1 MTEPKIQTIL
11 LDNTILNFQENFT
24 WGITEGVAPY
34 QTTIALFPD
43 QAITVLRDA
52 RARIASAN
60 PFFKL
65 TMEDDRGTRRV
76 FNNVVVIGYEP
87 FVNKYMVRIKLAD
100 SRWFWP
106 TGHFRGDFNMKV
118 VTGNKRVVQRSS
130 GKDSL
135 GEIPLNFTDE
145 YWYKTYSL
153 NPPIRDRSGTAIV
166 GPWTISQIITKWR
179 EKLNKWLKFATSDTT
194 PSDVY
199 KEIDPFIYEQIELD
213 DNFAGALSTLMEKV
227 PQLGVFVT
235 PDNQIKFFNKFDEQ
249 EVQALNLM
257 DREFEDHGHV
267 EYVTQELTIPPE
279 IEVLFTIKAEILF
292 EYFELFEPGATSL
305 PIPPKEG
312 RYIENVIRIPELE
325 INITSGKTTRTC
337 FQGEYVPLREYLDS
351 LPSVYPSIPRLSYE
365 YILQYFVQKNM
376 LENYG
381 GLGEAKPDDDW
392 IAKIAAI
399 TGDLR
404 SLFRINKRWLDKIV
418 DPEAFR
424 LAIVNPIER
433 QKNPSV
439 VWCDYAVK
447 LSRRGRFAEG
457 DGKIIVNRDA
467 FIADTMPL
475 RDAVACPV
483 AQLDLAEM
491 ELGVFR
497 VSFNGDPKRHYDE
510 VYPCKVD
517 NAPTFN
523 MDTRGI
529 PKTLDETSKKTG
541 LRQKLANKHR
551 LSTIISASPA
561 PNCDSELY
569 KMTIK
574 LEEIKD
580 NWVKSRLVGPKG
592 PKVQIRIPASQATIN
607 IAWTDST
614 GGLTE
619 ALFGIAPIT
628 KDLEWHRL
636 PILNEDIMYD
646 LALAKVTEYYSSKA
660 SRWMGSKTSL
670 FAPTVEP
677 CGTMHGVMHHG
688 TPEGISTEI
697 SFNEEMGYPN
707 FEAYLSPTSRAF
719 INGSV
724 VKDVRK

>member
-1 MTEPKIQTIL
+1 MTDPKIQTAL
-11 LDNTILNFQENFT
+11 LDNTILNFQESIT
-24 WGITEGVAPY
+24 WGLTEGVAPY
-34 QTTIALFPD
+34 ETTIALFPD
-43 QAITVLRDA
+43 QAIQVLRDA
-52 RARIASAN
+52 RARIATAN

-65 TMEDDRGTRRV
+65 TLEDDRGTRRV
-76 FNNVVVIGYEP
+76 FNNVVVTGYEP
-87 FVNKYMVRIKLAD
+87 FVNNYMVRIKLAD

-106 TGHFRGDFNMKV
+106 TGHFRGDFNIKV
-118 VTGNKRVVQRSS
+118 VTGNKRVVQRSD

-135 GEIPLNFTDE
+135 GEIPLNYTNE

-153 NPPIRDRSGTAIV
+153 NPPIRDVGGTTTV

-179 EKLNKWLKFATSDTT
+179 EKLNKWLKFPTSDVT

-199 KEIDPFIYEQIELD
+199 KEIDPFIYEQIEVD
-213 DNFAGALSTLMEKV
+213 DNFAGALSNIMEHV

-235 PDNQIKFFNKFDEQ
+235 PDNQIKFFNKFDEA
-249 EVQALNLM
+249 EVNALNLM
-257 DREFEDHGHV
+257 DREFEEQGHV

-279 IEVLFTIKAEILF
+279 VEVLFTLNAEILF
-292 EYFELFEPGATSL
+292 EYFENFEPGGGTTV
-305 PIPPKEG
+305 PNKEG
-312 RYIENVIRIPELE
+312 RYIENVTRIPELE
-325 INITSGKTTRTC
+325 IEITSNGKKRIC
-337 FQGEYVPLREYLDS
+337 FQGEYVPLQDYIAS
-351 LPSVYPSIPRLSYE
+351 LPALYPSIPRLDYE
-365 YILQYFVQKNM
+365 FVLKYFVQQNM

-404 SLFRINKRWLDKIV
+404 SLFRINKRWLDRIV
-418 DPEAFR
+418 NPEAMR

-447 LSRRGRFAEG
+447 LGRRGKFAEG
-457 DGKIIVNRDA
+457 DGKIIVSRDGFA
-467 FIADTMPL
+467 SDTMAL
-475 RDAVACPV
+475 RDAIACPL
-483 AQLDLAEM
+483 AQVDLAEM

-497 VSFNGDPKRHYDE
+497 VSFSGDPKRHYDA
-510 VYPCKVD
+510 VYPSKVD
-517 NAPTFN
+517 NSPTFN
-523 MDTRGI
+523 MDTRGV
-529 PKTLDETSKKTG
+529 PKTIDETSKKTG
-541 LRQKLANKHR
+541 IKTKLANKHR

-561 PNCDSELY
+561 PNCDTELY

-574 LEEIKD
+574 LEEIRD

-592 PKVQIRIPASQATIN
+592 PKVQIRIPASVATIN
-607 IAWTDST
+607 VAWTDST
-614 GGLTE
+614 SDLTE
-619 ALFGIAPIT
+619 ALFGLAPMA
-628 KDLEWHRL
+628 KDLAWERL

-646 LALAKVTEYYSSKA
+646 LALAKVTEYYAARA

-677 CGTMHGVMHHG
+677 CGTVREVLHHIV
-688 TPEGISTEI
+688 PEGISTEI
-697 SFNEEMGYPN
+697 SFAAELGHPN
-707 FEAYLSPTSRAF
+707 FESYLNPTSRAF
-719 INGSV
+719 INGQV